1 MTRFGP
7 LRRVVVVSVVLG
19 AIALSG
25 CEKTAVK
32 TSVSPCFRVLPQ
44 AHAAVGSQGSFV
56 DVARRK
62 GATIYPSAGGQATVT
77 VTTAGPS
84 ARPTVTGP
92 SEGSAVVSV
101 PSTLGPADPRRD
113 ICLVAYRGT
122 FDPSRIP
129 LLRGPNREGR
139 YAIVIVAVRS
149 QQVRSVALTDR
160 LPSYLHR
167 H

>member
-1 MTRFGP
+1 MTRFGR
-7 LRRVVVVSVVLG
+7 LSRVVVVTVLGG
-19 AIALSG
+19 AIALTG
-25 CEKTAVK
+25 CEKTVVK
-32 TSVSPCFRVLPQ
+32 SSVSPCFRVLPQ
-44 AHAAVGSQGSFV
+44 AHAAVGSQGTFV

-77 VTTAGPS
+77 TAPS
-84 ARPTVTGP
+84 SRPTVTGP
-92 SEGSAVVSV
+92 AEGSSVVSV
-101 PSTLGPADPRRD
+101 PSTLAPADPRRD
-113 ICLVAYRGT
+113 TCIVAYRGT
-122 FDPSRIP
+122 FDPNRIP

-149 QQVRSVALTDR
+149 QQVRFVALTDR